1 MANGVLGDGQFS
13 GEVHERVHTLRVD
26 AQRARQRISAN
37 GDRRDRIGRGAV
49 VRVLRRR
56 FNGAREAG
64 RIEAGEAFRDSLG
77 NPFGDVCAPLMAE
90 DIGGHTPGRGEPT
103 LQSLATDGQQRDLF
117 AQNGERH
124 IRALRLRRYDGRLR
138 LRRFHRRGLVVRLS
152 RRKAGRES
160 TRRGVGLVRKLAALL
175 DRIEPLNDLV
185 KTGQA
190 VADEAGGDRAIALA
204 NHRQDI
210 LGGMHR
216 APHRREVDDTGAA
229 LERVKRAERPIQAR
243 TVARIALQGEEIG
256 GGLLD
261 QLARL
266 HEKLFEELV
275 HWGTPQNIA
284 MVRARS
290 SRPTGLAE

>member
-117 AQNGERH
+117 AQNGERR

-138 LRRFHRRGLVVRLS
+138 LRRFHRRGLVGRLS
-152 RRKAGRES
+152 RGKAGRNFDPPRRSASFGSSPLSSIES
-160 TRRGVGLVRKLAALL
+160 S
-175 DRIEPLNDLV
+175 
-185 KTGQA
+185 
-190 VADEAGGDRAIALA
+190 
-204 NHRQDI
+204 H
-210 LGGMHR
+210 
-216 APHRREVDDTGAA
+216 
-229 LERVKRAERPIQAR
+229 
-243 TVARIALQGEEIG
+243 
-256 GGLLD
+256 
-261 QLARL
+261 
-266 HEKLFEELV
+266 
-275 HWGTPQNIA
+275 
-284 MVRARS
+284 
-290 SRPTGLAE
+290 